1 MAKNNRKIKCVKM
14 VVDITFTESLTKEQV
29 QEVANRVSNALYG
42 EVYDGDGF
50 SPDNSDA
57 LTEKIRVFIPET
69 ILIIDI
75 PFAGTKLIRNKT
87 VENL

>member
-42 EVYDGDGF
+42 EVYNGDGF
-50 SPDNSDA
+50 SPDSDA

-69 ILIIDI
+69 ILITDI